1 MNTPDSPSIST
12 SSDEVK
18 TMQELPQ
25 VEVISRAPPALVALY
40 NMWHTT
46 TGSLTVDLRR
56 PVLPNKKNRRS
67 LFFVAEDNDNISQPA
82 GYNTPQP
89 ALRSNRNYTPSR
101 FFSQR
106 QQRTPHNEEQQQPKT
121 GIWASLFGTPPPA
134 RPNTAIASP
143 PRKRQGRR
151 ATISPEPPS
160 DYSMLKDVA
169 FGNSG
174 ARVKAMRHITFGP
187 SRLFPLSSNHTET
200 PTSPRPVFDIGAG
213 LNFELDTAHLQP
225 SLRLKYKDFISLK
238 VLPEPAIKL
247 QKRIPLGESGMGIRV
262 RYECPLDSMAQFWGP
277 PAKLL
282 ITIDNTVHS
291 GVRLTQSGVEFD
303 GQKTMADGAVRLR
316 GSGVVR
322 FPRELPMEEGQPLV
336 GVDVKNLGIKTRW

>member
-1 MNTPDSPSIST
+1 
-12 SSDEVK
+12 
-18 TMQELPQ
+18 
-25 VEVISRAPPALVALY
+25 
-40 NMWHTT
+40 
-46 TGSLTVDLRR
+46 
-56 PVLPNKKNRRS
+56 
-67 LFFVAEDNDNISQPA
+67 
-82 GYNTPQP
+82 
-89 ALRSNRNYTPSR
+89 
-101 FFSQR
+101 
-106 QQRTPHNEEQQQPKT
+106 
-121 GIWASLFGTPPPA
+121 
-134 RPNTAIASP
+134 
-143 PRKRQGRR
+143 
-151 ATISPEPPS
+151 
-160 DYSMLKDVA
+160 
-169 FGNSG
+169 
-174 ARVKAMRHITFGP
+174 MRHITFGP

>member
-1 MNTPDSPSIST
+1 
-12 SSDEVK
+12 
-18 TMQELPQ
+18 
-25 VEVISRAPPALVALY
+25 
-40 NMWHTT
+40 
-46 TGSLTVDLRR
+46 
-56 PVLPNKKNRRS
+56 
-67 LFFVAEDNDNISQPA
+67 
-82 GYNTPQP
+82 
-89 ALRSNRNYTPSR
+89 
-101 FFSQR
+101 
-106 QQRTPHNEEQQQPKT
+106 
-121 GIWASLFGTPPPA
+121 
-134 RPNTAIASP
+134 
-143 PRKRQGRR
+143 
-151 ATISPEPPS
+151 
-160 DYSMLKDVA
+160 MLKDVA

-225 SLRLKYKDFISLK
+225 LLRLKYKDLISLK
-238 VLPEPAIKL
+238 VLPEPAIKF
-247 QKRIPLGESGMGIRV
+247 QKRIPLGESGTGIRV

-316 GSGVVR
+316 GSGVVW
-322 FPRELPMEEGQPLV
+322 FPRELPVEEGQPLV